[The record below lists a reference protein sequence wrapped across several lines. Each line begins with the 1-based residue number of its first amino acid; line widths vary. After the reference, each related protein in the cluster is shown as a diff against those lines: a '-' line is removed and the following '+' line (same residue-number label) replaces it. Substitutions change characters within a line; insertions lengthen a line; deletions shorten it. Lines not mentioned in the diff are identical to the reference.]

1 METSRVINIGPREER
16 KRRLMGIV
24 SLTVGIGL
32 AFMLVVFAAP
42 RWSRLILFFP
52 IWMAGLGLFQAREK
66 ICIALAARGTCNMDA
81 GEEPITDESLIE
93 SLRSRARSINRR
105 ALFTALVITVV
116 ALAFPSRL

>member
-1 METSRVINIGPREER
+1 
-16 KRRLMGIV
+16 MGIV

-42 RWSRLILFFP
+42 RWSRLIVFFP

-81 GEEPITDESLIE
+81 GEEPINDETMIE